1 MSYYR
6 TCPHCG
12 ATLDPGEICEC
23 VQSSFSQLTDENK
36 IKINALISRK
46 LEEQEREEHK
56 RRYAA
61 MTDEQKQIRKE
72 LVEMICAMNE
82 QQFAWFCEKVMEVL
96 TPDERDFYEK
106 TGKITT
112 E

>member
-1 MSYYR
+1 
-6 TCPHCG
+6 
-12 ATLDPGEICEC
+12 
-23 VQSSFSQLTDENK
+23 
-36 IKINALISRK
+36 
-46 LEEQEREEHK
+46 
-56 RRYAA
+56 

-106 TGKITT
+106 TCKITT
-112 E
+112 ERE